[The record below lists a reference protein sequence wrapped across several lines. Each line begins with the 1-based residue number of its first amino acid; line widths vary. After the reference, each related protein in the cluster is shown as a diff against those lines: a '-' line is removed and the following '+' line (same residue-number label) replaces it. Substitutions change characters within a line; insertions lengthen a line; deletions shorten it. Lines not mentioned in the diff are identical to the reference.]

1 MRVHFG
7 ITHRATF
14 TKNTIHIRNMRVVKF
29 KFIDAAI
36 GKGKTIISLFIL
48 TPRNMTDETM
58 VV

>member
-1 MRVHFG
+1 MRFVLM
-7 ITHRATF
+7 ITNSDTF

-48 TPRNMTDETM
+48 TPRNMTDEYHD
-58 VV
+58 